1 MPETTAEKSYDPT
14 PRRRQE
20 ARKEG
25 HVATSQDLASAV
37 LLIAGVLLIM
47 TAGRGIMEMVAGMM
61 HRALGGSAWLT
72 VDSTFVVQHWKAT
85 MSQLARDLLPLLGTL
100 MAAGVLVSLLQV
112 GFLYVPQRVMP
123 DISRIDPLKGL
134 GRLFS
139 LTSAMRL
146 MFGLFKVA
154 VICVVAYASL
164 HATWGQLLSVSQA
177 EVPQIAD
184 FMVDTILGI
193 CLNVGIALVVL
204 AILDYAYQRWKHE
217 SDLRMTHQEMRDE
230 LKNYQGD
237 PQIVARRRAAQRQL
251 VLNRLADAV
260 PKADVVV
267 TNPTELSVAIRYDPN
282 EMSAPL
288 VVAKGA
294 GVLAQRIRRLALE
307 HDVPIVEKKPL
318 AQALYKDVEV
328 NQPIPDKMYA
338 AVAEVLAYVYQLK
351 GHHLPGMRPA
361 A

>member
-14 PRRRQE
+14 PRRRQD

-37 LLIAGVLLIM
+37 LLIVGVVLVM
-47 TAGRGIMEMVAGMM
+47 TAGRGMMETVAGMM
-61 HRALGGSAWLT
+61 HQALGGSAWLT
-72 VDSTFVVQHWKAT
+72 VDSAFVVKHWKAT
-85 MSQLARDLLPLLGTL
+85 VSQLAWDLLPLLGTL
-100 MAAGVLVSLLQV
+100 MAAGVMVSLAQV
-112 GFLYVPQRVMP
+112 GFLFVPQRVMP
-123 DISRIDPLKGL
+123 DISRIDPWKGL

-146 MFGLFKVA
+146 TFGLFKVA
-154 VICVVAYASL
+154 VICVVAYVSL
-164 HATWGQLLSVSQA
+164 HATWGTLLSMSQA
-177 EVPQIAD
+177 EVPQIAG
-184 FMVDTILGI
+184 FMADTILST
-193 CLNVGIALVVL
+193 CLHVGIALVVL
-204 AILDYAYQRWKHE
+204 AIFDYAYQRWKHE

-251 VLNRLADAV
+251 ILNRLADAV

-267 TNPTELSVAIRYDPN
+267 TNPTELAVAIQYDPH

-288 VVAKGA
+288 VVSKGA
-294 GVLAQRIRRLALE
+294 GVLAQRIRRLAWE

-338 AVAEVLAYVYQLK
+338 AVAEVLAYVYQLQ
-351 GHHLPGMRPA
+351 GRHLPGTRPA